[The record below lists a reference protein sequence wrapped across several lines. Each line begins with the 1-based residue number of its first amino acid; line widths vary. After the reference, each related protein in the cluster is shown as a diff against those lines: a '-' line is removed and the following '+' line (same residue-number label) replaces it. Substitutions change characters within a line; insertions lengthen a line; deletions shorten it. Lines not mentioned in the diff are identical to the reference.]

1 MKHATLSDRNDSKA
15 SARTSVIRKTGCA
28 LPKQYTRALAVLETR
43 ILELFESGQ
52 NTMQISA
59 SVKATEAQ
67 VYNILARLG
76 Q

>member
-1 MKHATLSDRNDSKA
+1 MKRATLSERNGSKA

-43 ILELFESGQ
+43 ILELFGSGQ
-52 NTMQISA
+52 NTMEIA
-59 SVKATEAQ
+59 SQVKATEAQ